1 MDDDARVVFAVWW
14 ACSLLF
20 VLPIAILY
28 LASPLKQSGLAFRL
42 FTKSAPVFGMALS
55 LLLGIAVGLAQRTI
69 YSDLFVV
76 VLLCCGAGDVFLC
89 FADDA
94 AERKQRQKQAFLWRA
109 GGVLAF
115 ACAHIVLIVAFSL
128 SPRLSMGLD
137 NGPLPPLGILYA
149 IPFMLLYKIAIVVC
163 VWTRKLSPGEL
174 IGIGVYSALLQSACW
189 RASVCIH
196 HNSTVQYLSAQIVAF
211 AGLVL
216 FALSDFGILI
226 DTYVRP
232 SRHAKYWVM
241 PLYWIGTSALYFS
254 SFLFRGSTQVAAV

>member
-1 MDDDARVVFAVWW
+1 MFAVWW
-14 ACSLLF
+14 GCSILF

-28 LASPLKQSGLAFRL
+28 LASPVKQSGLAFRL

-76 VLLCCGAGDVFLC
+76 ALLCCGAGDVFLC
-89 FADDA
+89 LADYASD
-94 AERKQRQKQAFLWRA
+94 RKQQQQQSARQAFLWKA
-109 GGVLAF
+109 CGVLAF
-115 ACAHIVLIVAFSL
+115 ASAHIILIVALSL
-128 SPRLSMGLD
+128 SPLLSMGLD

-149 IPFMLLYKIAIVVC
+149 IPFMLLYKIAIFVC

-174 IGIGVYSALLQSACW
+174 IGIGVYSALLLSACW
-189 RASVCIH
+189 RASVCIN
-196 HNSTVQYLSAQIVAF
+196 HNPAVQYLSAQIVAF
-211 AGLVL
+211 VGLML

-226 DTYVRP
+226 DTYVLP
-232 SRHAKYWVM
+232 SRYAKYWVM

-254 SFLFRGSTQVAAV
+254 SFLFHDATQVVAV